1 MLYPL
6 TDNPTIRLGYSQV
19 NNFIWDFSKEDYN
32 IMDIKGIVSRIF
44 TNFSNYSQKEMAE
57 FFGLTESGVSGWKSG
72 KSKPRLEHLVKICEN
87 YPTPLDWLLTGKS
100 NDFRGLCAIYFNDL
114 LPMDEYDY
122 TEKSCTCF
130 GVSDIAEWVYY
141 LPQEPDKHIEFLAA
155 MIGGFL
161 GINKSPLDIYCN
173 YKTENPDMIESYDPV
188 HGDVFKEIV
197 ECSEPEDIENV
208 EDVFNHFKHVS
219 PEEYLINPEILTKTK
234 QAIANV
240 KASYTETQNN
250 LAFPKQVDNL
260 DKNSLPIQLPDIA
273 PEDFREIPFYP
284 DEIAAGQPLE
294 IRDAPEGIVIIHKNW
309 CKQPEHMVAV
319 RVSST
324 GTSMEPTIPAGAI
337 VTIDTSMTAP
347 KTLLGQPVAIYKKD
361 DGATIKRLAQ
371 TTRGWCGI
379 PDNRDPRHQVIM
391 LEEGDRI
398 IGKVNSVHYAL

>member
-1 MLYPL
+1 
-6 TDNPTIRLGYSQV
+6 
-19 NNFIWDFSKEDYN
+19 
-32 IMDIKGIVSRIF
+32 MDIKGIVSRIF
-44 TNFSNYSQKEMAE
+44 TNFSNCSQKEMAE

-100 NDFRGLCAIYFNDL
+100 NDFRGLCAVYFNDL

-122 TEKSCTCF
+122 NSTSCTCF
-130 GVSDIAEWVYY
+130 DVPDIADWVYY
-141 LPQEPDKHIEFLAA
+141 LPKEPDKHIEFLAA

-161 GINKSPLDIYCN
+161 NINKSPLEIYCD
-173 YKTENPDMIESYDPV
+173 YKSENPDITSSYDSER
-188 HGDVFKEIV
+188 GETFEEIV
-197 ECSEPEDIENV
+197 ECNEPEDIEDI
-208 EDVFNHFKHVS
+208 EDVFNHFEHISSK
-219 PEEYLINPEILTKTK
+219 EYLINAEVLTKTK
-234 QAIANV
+234 QAIKNI
-240 KASYTETQNN
+240 KASYIEKRSN
-250 LAFPKQVDNL
+250 LEFPKQIVDFE
-260 DKNSLPIQLPDIA
+260 KESLAIKCPDIA

-294 IRDAPEGIVIIHKNW
+294 IRDAPEGIVIIHKDW

-371 TTRGWCGI
+371 TTKGWCGI
-379 PDNRDPRHQVIM
+379 PDNRDPIHQVIM